1 VDTTEAKHTW
11 VVLDAESPS
20 KEPNVPTIVQI
31 VLDPVNHRGS
41 ALIPASHYPKTSGRE
56 LELQHVDAV
65 WAGPL
70 EVPSVLDKPT
80 VEMVSLGVEEQ
91 SI

>member
-1 VDTTEAKHTW
+1 M
-11 VVLDAESPS
+11 LSPS

-31 VLDPVNHRGS
+31 VLDPVNHRWS
-41 ALIPASHYPKTSGRE
+41 ALIPASYYPKTSGKE
-56 LELQHVDAV
+56 LDLQQVDAM

-80 VEMVSLGVEEQ
+80 VEMVH
-91 SI
+91 